1 MKNGKHK
8 HLFACGTALALM
20 IGATGGVLYFS
31 NQAPLH
37 AKAFELSAGD
47 SLFGKINGT
56 IPVIKASNNDT
67 SSTAFQ
73 NTVDSITRGI
83 SSQPRYLVQDIQW
96 SANTRLANASSG
108 TIQPLRNWVDSKGYT
123 IFSDVKG
130 NPKSLY
136 VDGFNGNDLGVQL
149 PIDGTGAVR
158 IVNVGTVKD
167 LESDKTIN
175 VDLQVTIGGVNL
187 VSPASNAGVIFSAKN
202 QGSTLSL
209 GVTPIQS
216 GGTSAGGS
224 SEGGSSSGDGS
235 TVVGANLGWMDKVQY
250 FVTLR
255 NHDTGETLP
264 ADQTIMA
271 MKVSDIDGYQLANVG
286 KEGLLGVIVSNDTSL
301 SINGEGLS
309 FNGAGTTVADG
320 KNLNKGSYI
329 AIKQWNNIGVNFAD
343 QAGLGDPNEGT
354 HYDIVANLFGKLN
367 FQLNLKGS
375 HKIVKTQTK
384 QHENQGSGAIAGTTF
399 DETVFKSDG
408 KTVATDFNGSFPI
421 LDANGK
427 DTGNKAVFKNGVA
440 KNLTT
445 GKDGTIYIKDYVPIG
460 FIVKDVETSV
470 PEPYTLGHTNAEGKL
485 VNDPISSTIV
495 GGSTGIATANFTDN
509 KQVGGVK
516 IAKTGLWSDVDML
529 NSLYTLKGNVF
540 TISDKDGNVLQTITT
555 DEKGIASSTDDPT
568 ASPLVIGQTY
578 TVKEITSSDGFAN
591 TFEDKTVEFTYQGAD
606 QTIDWGNV
614 SGTNTEVT
622 GDFELQKND
631 QDTKTT
637 ETQGNATLSG
647 SDWSIYYAKDVT
659 NAKGEVIHH
668 KDDIVLLSDGFEKNP
683 IEVLKGTVV
692 TNKLA
697 TEKDAL
703 TLRVDDK
710 RQIQVKNLP
719 EGDYYRKETQAPYGY
734 TLDTTQYPFTVMKTD
749 DETKVIDVN
758 HETDDNVLRF
768 SFRFLKALGHDGSLT
783 KENGAKFELK
793 PTDDGTKAIN
803 TEYDNAND
811 TTVTG
816 STLDADGYT
825 SDGQGSFS
833 NVAIGNYTMH
843 QTVVPEGTE
852 AVDDILI
859 EQTKVTED
867 GAPDKYIITFR
878 WKDSGQL
885 ISSHEIDASKLVD
898 GNVSMIKLNLGT
910 FTDNETP
917 TEPKKPSIDI
927 EKANDSIPNAGNGNN
942 TDKDNNIGV
951 NDHDTEETAFDVKAG
966 EATPIFFRVT
976 NNGSE
981 ELTKIKVVDKT
992 TDGKVDVKDITW
1004 TFGKTTLKVNS
1015 EGQFTLENG
1024 TLLTLKQGE
1033 SITAKGTLGAI
1044 DSLHSD
1050 DATVTGIGVTS
1061 KTEVKD
1067 HDKWYGTTPK
1077 PSIDVE
1083 KTNDEFGSVG
1093 NGNNTDKDNN
1103 AGKND
1108 HDTQA
1113 TAYSVASGKSTAI
1126 KFLITNNGSEALTKV
1141 APVDKT
1147 TDGKVDVKDITW
1159 TYKDKAITLN
1169 KDGQF
1174 IDADGKLIVL
1184 QPKESIK
1191 GTGTLGA
1198 LPTDSLHSD
1207 EITVT
1212 GIGVTSGKKV
1222 GDKDKWFGKVPTLLE
1237 SVLPKTGE
1245 NNTGLYAI
1253 YGAILIGLSGLFYAF
1268 LNKDKVMMAY
1278 RKWHRKLKK

>member
-1 MKNGKHK
+1 
-8 HLFACGTALALM
+8 
-20 IGATGGVLYFS
+20 
-31 NQAPLH
+31 
-37 AKAFELSAGD
+37 
-47 SLFGKINGT
+47 
-56 IPVIKASNNDT
+56 
-67 SSTAFQ
+67 
-73 NTVDSITRGI
+73 
-83 SSQPRYLVQDIQW
+83 
-96 SANTRLANASSG
+96 
-108 TIQPLRNWVDSKGYT
+108 
-123 IFSDVKG
+123 
-130 NPKSLY
+130 
-136 VDGFNGNDLGVQL
+136 
-149 PIDGTGAVR
+149 
-158 IVNVGTVKD
+158 
-167 LESDKTIN
+167 
-175 VDLQVTIGGVNL
+175 
-187 VSPASNAGVIFSAKN
+187 
-202 QGSTLSL
+202 
-209 GVTPIQS
+209 
-216 GGTSAGGS
+216 
-224 SEGGSSSGDGS
+224 
-235 TVVGANLGWMDKVQY
+235 
-250 FVTLR
+250 
-255 NHDTGETLP
+255 
-264 ADQTIMA
+264 
-271 MKVSDIDGYQLANVG
+271 
-286 KEGLLGVIVSNDTSL
+286 
-301 SINGEGLS
+301 
-309 FNGAGTTVADG
+309 
-320 KNLNKGSYI
+320 
-329 AIKQWNNIGVNFAD
+329 
-343 QAGLGDPNEGT
+343 
-354 HYDIVANLFGKLN
+354 
-367 FQLNLKGS
+367 
-375 HKIVKTQTK
+375 
-384 QHENQGSGAIAGTTF
+384 
-399 DETVFKSDG
+399 
-408 KTVATDFNGSFPI
+408 
-421 LDANGK
+421 
-427 DTGNKAVFKNGVA
+427 
-440 KNLTT
+440 
-445 GKDGTIYIKDYVPIG
+445 
-460 FIVKDVETSV
+460 
-470 PEPYTLGHTNAEGKL
+470 
-485 VNDPISSTIV
+485 
-495 GGSTGIATANFTDN
+495 
-509 KQVGGVK
+509 
-516 IAKTGLWSDVDML
+516 
-529 NSLYTLKGNVF
+529 
-540 TISDKDGNVLQTITT
+540 
-555 DEKGIASSTDDPT
+555 
-568 ASPLVIGQTY
+568 
-578 TVKEITSSDGFAN
+578 
-591 TFEDKTVEFTYQGAD
+591 
-606 QTIDWGNV
+606 
-614 SGTNTEVT
+614 
-622 GDFELQKND
+622 
-631 QDTKTT
+631 
-637 ETQGNATLSG
+637 
-647 SDWSIYYAKDVT
+647 
-659 NAKGEVIHH
+659 
-668 KDDIVLLSDGFEKNP
+668 
-683 IEVLKGTVV
+683 
-692 TNKLA
+692 
-697 TEKDAL
+697 
-703 TLRVDDK
+703 
-710 RQIQVKNLP
+710 
-719 EGDYYRKETQAPYGY
+719 
-734 TLDTTQYPFTVMKTD
+734 
-749 DETKVIDVN
+749 
-758 HETDDNVLRF
+758 
-768 SFRFLKALGHDGSLT
+768 
-783 KENGAKFELK
+783 
-793 PTDDGTKAIN
+793 
-803 TEYDNAND
+803 
-811 TTVTG
+811 
-816 STLDADGYT
+816 
-825 SDGQGSFS
+825 
-833 NVAIGNYTMH
+833 
-843 QTVVPEGTE
+843 
-852 AVDDILI
+852 
-859 EQTKVTED
+859 
-867 GAPDKYIITFR
+867 
-878 WKDSGQL
+878 
-885 ISSHEIDASKLVD
+885 
-898 GNVSMIKLNLGT
+898 MIKLNLGT